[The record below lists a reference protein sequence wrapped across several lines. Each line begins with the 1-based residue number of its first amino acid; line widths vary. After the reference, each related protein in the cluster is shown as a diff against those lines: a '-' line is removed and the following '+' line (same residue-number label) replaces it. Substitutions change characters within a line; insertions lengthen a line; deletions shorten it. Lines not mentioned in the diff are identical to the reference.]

1 MASIL
6 FYCQHLLGIGHLR
19 RAATLANG
27 LSEAGFSVAFVNGGP
42 SVPHLMPRSARLV
55 QLPPLRARDA
65 QFSGLVDLD
74 GQAVDDVWK
83 RSRCEKL
90 LSAFTSLRPDILLIE
105 MFPFGRR
112 QMRFELLPLLD
123 IARTTQPK
131 PLIVCS
137 VRDVLSK
144 PFSAKKSNW
153 VLETATR
160 YLDLILVHGDPDFL
174 RFEESFPPISKLSDR
189 LRYTGYV
196 VTPTSNTNRIAKP
209 NHAAV
214 LVSAG
219 GGAVGTTLL
228 RTALGARAR
237 TSLRHSQW
245 LFLTGDNFPED
256 AFEDLTEAAPN
267 GVTVERS
274 RPDFPD
280 LLSTA
285 ELSISQAGYNTVM
298 EVLQAAC
305 PAVVVPFAAGDEG
318 EQRLRANLLARRGL
332 LQVVEENDLNVDS
345 LVQAADAAIS
355 QARPSVTLKMDGTKR
370 TADILHQMI
379 SM

>member
-27 LSEAGFSVAFVNGGP
+27 LSEVGFSVTFVNGGP
-42 SVPHLMPRSARLV
+42 SVPHLEPRAARLV
-55 QLPPLRARDA
+55 QLPPLRARDE

-74 GQAVDDVWK
+74 GQAVDDAWK
-83 RSRCEKL
+83 RSRCEEL
-90 LSAFTSLRPDILLIE
+90 LSAFTSLRPDILLVE

-123 IARTTQPK
+123 AAKAARPK

-137 VRDVLSK
+137 VRDLLSK
-144 PFSAKKSNW
+144 PFSGKKSDW
-153 VLETATR
+153 ILDTATR
-160 YLDLILVHGDPDFL
+160 CFDLILVHGDPDFL
-174 RFEESFPPISKLSDR
+174 RFEESFPPILKLSDR

-196 VTPTSNTNRIAKP
+196 VTPSSIPNRITEPSRAS
-209 NHAAV
+209 V
-214 LVSAG
+214 IVSAG
-219 GGAVGTTLL
+219 GGAVGATLL
-228 RTALGARAR
+228 RTALAARER
-237 TSLRHSQW
+237 TSLGDSPW
-245 LFLTGDNFPED
+245 LFLTGDNLPD
-256 AFEDLTEAAPN
+256 AAFKAFTEAVPN

-274 RPDFPD
+274 RPNFPD
-280 LLSTA
+280 LLSTT

-318 EQRLRANLLARRGL
+318 EQRRRANLLARRGL
-332 LQVVEENDLNVDS
+332 LQVVEETDLSVDS
-345 LVQAADAAIS
+345 LAQAAELAIS
-355 QARPSVTLKMDGTKR
+355 QPRPEVTLKMDGAKR
-370 TADILHQMI
+370 TADILRQMI